1 MFRGFKKV
9 LFNIH
14 HFLKNPIFYLIN
26 RIKVIGNKNEVSITA
41 KGIKHLELGHDI
53 KIPEF
58 CFFAG
63 QVKIG
68 DFTTLGIHNFFSGN
82 IEIGKYCQIGG
93 YVAIHSTNHPITYPT
108 IYINRN
114 LLEGKMQQFKTSKK
128 VTIGN
133 DVWIGHGASILQGVQ
148 VGDGSIIA
156 AGSVVTKNIE
166 SYTIV
171 AGNPARPIKK
181 RFSENI
187 ITELLELKWW
197 NQPKEFIEKNKTFFF
212 TNLETVTSIKGL
224 IEY

>member
-1 MFRGFKKV
+1 MFKIQKIV
-9 LFNIH
+9 LLNVY
-14 HFLKNPIFYLIN
+14 HFIKNPLIYLLN
-26 RIKVIGNKNEVSITA
+26 RTNLIGIDNSISITA

-58 CFFAG
+58 CFFSG
-63 QVKIG
+63 LIKIG
-68 DFTTLGIHNFFSGN
+68 DYTTLGVHNFFNGD

-114 LLEGKMQQFKTSKK
+114 LLEGNMQQFKTSKK

-133 DVWIGHGASILQGVQ
+133 DVWIGHGAIILQGVQ

-166 SYTIV
+166 PYTIV

-212 TNLETVTSIKGL
+212 TNLESVTSIKGL